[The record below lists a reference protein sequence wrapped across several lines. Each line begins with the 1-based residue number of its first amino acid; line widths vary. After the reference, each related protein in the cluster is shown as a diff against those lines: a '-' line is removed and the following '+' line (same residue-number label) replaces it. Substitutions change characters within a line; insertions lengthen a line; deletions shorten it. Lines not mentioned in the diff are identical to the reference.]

1 MSFEARQSVVGK
13 LLNDSIY
20 RIPRNQ
26 RSYVWDESNWSDL
39 FGDIEITAK
48 DDLMPHFVGSIVLIK
63 EGKEDG
69 LNVYTIIDGQ
79 QRIITITL
87 LLSAIM
93 YEFKRRDMVNDALG
107 TKKYLIASGDKGQ
120 EIVIVAP
127 EKHVTLERIARGVI
141 ALSPENARKMSA
153 SAFSAEMCSSKSK
166 DRQITKAFRF
176 FTSRLTVFDDDS
188 LVQFRN
194 AVIGMT
200 YVDICATTEEDSY
213 TIFEILNARGQELQ
227 AHELLKNYIMRYYLP
242 RESRD
247 DAKNI
252 WSDIERTIGDGM
264 DEFLRHYAIHRFEF
278 GKNKNDKI
286 YKTIRD
292 ASNPQD
298 VRNLLF
304 DIQKKA
310 EYYAHISNPD
320 KQEDDYSYLRFFV
333 SNRVRV
339 LRPLLISLMH
349 CRDREDISPNAYID
363 TLDYIYKFY
372 VVFKIVGGMESNS
385 LTGTIRKYSHS
396 IETAFSE
403 QSIYEMKQALK
414 AKLPAKESF
423 CSSLHALGWSHK
435 WAFYSDSKNKDRCR
449 LVLKLLE
456 ESKSNLSSV
465 SEFTIE
471 HAYPDSE
478 DEGNAVVG
486 NLLPLEDALN
496 RRCKNKTLQEKVE
509 IYRTSSFA
517 TTRGFAERY
526 PDGRFDIKKRT
537 EAIAES
543 IYTLFQV

>member
-20 RIPRNQ
+20 KIPRNQ

-48 DDLMPHFVGSIVLIK
+48 DDLVPHFVGSIVLIK
-63 EGKEDG
+63 GGKEDG

-93 YEFKRRDMVNDALG
+93 YEFKRRDMVNDARG
-107 TKKYLIASGDKGQ
+107 TTKYLIASGDKGQ
-120 EIVIVAP
+120 EIGIVAP

-141 ALSPENARKMSA
+141 DLSPESAKRKTPA
-153 SAFSAEMCSSKSK
+153 AFSADMCSAKNK
-166 DRQITKAFRF
+166 DKQITKAFRYF
-176 FTSRLTVFDDDS
+176 SGRLSVLDDDS
-188 LVQFRN
+188 LVQFRD
-194 AVIGMT
+194 AVVGMT

-227 AHELLKNYIMRYYLP
+227 AHELLKNYIMRYILP
-242 RESRD
+242 KESRD

-252 WSDIERTIGDGM
+252 WADIERTIGDGM

-298 VRNLLF
+298 ARNLLY

-310 EYYAHISNPD
+310 GYYAHISNPD
-320 KQEDDYSYLRFFV
+320 EKEADYSYLRFFV

-349 CRDREDISPNAYID
+349 CRDREDISSDEYIEA
-363 TLDYIYKFY
+363 LDYIYKFY

-396 IETAFSE
+396 IETAFNE
-403 QSIYEMKQALK
+403 KSIYEMKEALK

-423 CSSLHALGWSHK
+423 CSSLHTLGWSHR
-435 WAFYSDSKNKDRCR
+435 WDFYSDSKNKDRCR

-456 ESKSNLSSV
+456 ESKSKLSTV
-465 SEFTIE
+465 PEFTIE

-478 DEGNAVVG
+478 NEGNAVVG
-486 NLLPLEDALN
+486 NLLPLEEALN
-496 RRCKNKTLQEKVE
+496 RRCKNKPLQEKVR
-509 IYRTSSFA
+509 IYETSSFA
-517 TTRGFAERY
+517 TTRGFAKRY
-526 PDGRFDIKKRT
+526 PDGNFDIKTRT

-543 IYTLFQV
+543 IYSLFQV